1 MSNRFVFVAPAYN
14 ASLTIKR
21 MLMSVA
27 LQTHEDWLI
36 LIKDD
41 MSTDGTALLAREI
54 AYRQGFADKIKI
66 VENTEKRWEMRNV
79 LEMIRDPLTK
89 EDDIICRLDAD
100 DFLTDLTALQ
110 DISTVYDEHKCEAL
124 WTAHR
129 WADTWK
135 NISGPM
141 SEGAD
146 PYKHPWV
153 SSHMKTFRRHLIDDV
168 KEENFMNQNGDYCQ
182 RTGDQYLYLPVLHN
196 SKKNLYFPK
205 VTYYYT
211 IDMKP
216 ETFASDDAKFQ
227 QQEGLYLRS
236 RGFIK

>member
-14 ASLTIKR
+14 ATKTIER

-27 LQTHEDWLI
+27 LQTYDNWLI
-36 LIKDD
+36 MIRDD
-41 MSTDGTALLAREI
+41 MSTDGTSDLARQVAEK
-54 AYRQGFADKIKI
+54 QGFADRLHI
-66 VENTEKRWEMRNV
+66 VENTEKLWEMQNV
-79 LEMIRDPLTK
+79 LNMIRDERTK

-110 DISTVYDEHKCEAL
+110 DIDLIYNKEKCDAM

-129 WADTWK
+129 WADTWQ
-135 NISGPM
+135 NISAPM
-141 SEGAD
+141 AEGAD

-153 SSHMKTFRRHLIDDV
+153 SSHMKTFRRNLIDDV
-168 KEENFMNQNGDYCQ
+168 KEENFMNQDGVYCQ

-196 SKKNLYFPK
+196 AKKRLYFPK

-211 IDMKP
+211 IDMSP
-216 ETFASDDAKFQ
+216 ETFQTTDAKFQ
-227 QQEGLYLRS
+227 RSEGEFLRTRGYLT
-236 RGFIK
+236 

>member
-14 ASLTIKR
+14 ATKTIER

-27 LQTHEDWLI
+27 LQTYDNWL
-36 LIKDD
+36 LLMRND
-41 MSTDGTALLAREI
+41 MSTDGTSDAIWSI
-54 AYRQGFADKIKI
+54 ADHAGISDKVI
-66 VENTEKRWEMRNV
+66 VVDNTEKLWEMRNV

-110 DISTVYDEHKCEAL
+110 DINLIYNQEKCDAL

-129 WADTWK
+129 WADTWQ
-135 NISGPM
+135 NISASM
-141 SEGAD
+141 AEGAD

-168 KEENFMNQNGDYCQ
+168 KEENFMNQNGVYCQ

-196 SKKNLYFPK
+196 AKKRLYFPK

-216 ETFASDDAKFQ
+216 ETFQTDDAKFQ
-227 QQEGLYLRS
+227 KSEMEFLRS
-236 RGFIK
+236 RGFIS